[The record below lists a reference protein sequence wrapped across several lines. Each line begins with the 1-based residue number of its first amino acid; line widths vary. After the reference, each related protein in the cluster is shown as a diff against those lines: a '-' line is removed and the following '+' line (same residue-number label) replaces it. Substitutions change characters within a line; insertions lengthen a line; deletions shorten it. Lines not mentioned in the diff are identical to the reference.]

1 MFWNLTPSGLLALA
15 VLGLVALL
23 WYRNLQARELAVR
36 IARETCRQQGLQLLD
51 ATVALQRFALHRD
64 VNGRLALERT
74 YRFEYTEDS
83 FNRQQGF
90 VVLQGTRLEAVGLA
104 PRLEDDA

>member
-15 VLGLVALL
+15 TLGLVTLA

-36 IARETCRQQGLQLLD
+36 IARDTCRQQGLQLLD
-51 ATVALQRFALHRD
+51 ATVALQRLALRRD
-64 VNGRLALERT
+64 PAGRLALQRT

-83 FNRQQGF
+83 FSRQQGF
-90 VVLQGTRLEAVGLA
+90 VVLHGARLETVGLA
-104 PRLEDDA
+104 PRLNNG